1 MGECFFW
8 TIWFP
13 IEGRDVHVYYSLTN
27 LVSKCTIMTLTNIFN
42 INVLSCEK
50 WSRFDIMIYFAV
62 YQIYRSKSV
71 GVWISDGRSQKNLP
85 DFTESAS
92 TCCSV
97 RPETPATRLTGP
109 ALRVTTDGTFRRST
123 STTWMYFRWVNDFS
137 ALVNFFLFIIKL
149 HII

>member
-1 MGECFFW
+1 MHYN
-8 TIWFP
+8 
-13 IEGRDVHVYYSLTN
+13 DVKKYFQYTRVY
-27 LVSKCTIMTLTNIFN
+27 
-42 INVLSCEK
+42 VLSVIND
-50 WSRFDIMIYFAV
+50 RDLILMIYFAV

-92 TCCSV
+92 TCCSA

-109 ALRVTTDGTFRRST
+109 ALRVTTDGTYRRST
-123 STTWMYFRWVNDFS
+123 STTWMYCRWVNDFT
-137 ALVNFFLFIIKL
+137 ALVNFFLCIIKL